1 MSKKQEGGKLRKEI
15 GLFSGVSLVAG
26 MTIGSGIYYLGSEVL
41 LRVNMSQGAALLCWI
56 IGGLVSILGG
66 LCFAELGA
74 EMPVQGGMTTYLS
87 RAYHPC
93 LGFVNGFSGFLLT
106 CSGSIASLA
115 MAAVIPFEEEFAL
128 NAIWTKV
135 LAIAL
140 IVFFTWF
147 NLRGV
152 KGGAA
157 FQNFSMVVRVI
168 PLILVIF
175 LGIFFGKNS
184 VDLSVSGA
192 FAADAGISDYISVIG
207 FATFASL
214 WAYEGWTNLNTV
226 AGEMKKPKRDLPMAI
241 ILSLGFITLV
251 YTLFNFAIYRV
262 IPQAEVNELI
272 GAGQVYLGKETAFRV
287 MGGFGKW
294 IVMIGMCIGIIGT
307 VNGDC
312 LVFPRTYYA
321 MAKGGYF
328 WEKFGTLNKNG
339 VPAYSMLWSSGLSI
353 VLVIFNDLQS
363 LTNLLVTTTA
373 LLNMLAVIAVLI
385 FRKKYPDM
393 ERPYKVWG
401 GTPMICLT
409 VVFFAVLLINN
420 LVSDFRGS
428 IIGFLI
434 PLACVPFYF
443 YFKKKNGGVDYSNDN
458 EGLE

>member
-1 MSKKQEGGKLRKEI
+1 MSQKQEGKLRKEI
-15 GLFSGVSLVAG
+15 GVFGGVSLVAG
-26 MTIGSGIYYLGSEVL
+26 MTIGSGIYYLGSYVL
-41 LRVNMSQGAALLCWI
+41 ERTNMTQGAALLCWI
-56 IGGLVSILGG
+56 IGGIVSIMGG

-93 LGFVNGFSGFLLT
+93 VGFINGFSGFLLT
-106 CSGSIASLA
+106 ASGSIASLA
-115 MAAVIPFEEEFAL
+115 MAAVIPFQEEFQL
-128 NAIWTKV
+128 NDLWTKII
-135 LAIAL
+135 AIAL
-140 IVFFTWF
+140 ILFFTWF

-152 KGGAA
+152 KGASR
-157 FQNFSMVVRVI
+157 FQNFTMVVRVI

-175 LGIFFGKNS
+175 LGIFFGTQKVDMS
-184 VDLSVSGA
+184 VAPAMGGDLS
-192 FAADAGISDYISVIG
+192 ISNCIKVIG

-226 AGEMKKPKRDLPMAI
+226 AGEMKKPKRDLPLAI
-241 ILSLGFITLV
+241 ILSMGFITLV

-262 IPQAEVNELI
+262 IPGAEINELI
-272 GAGQVYLGKETAFRV
+272 SSGSIYLGKETAFRV

-294 IVMIGMCIGIIGT
+294 IVMIGMCVGIIGT

-321 MAKGGYF
+321 MSKGGYF
-328 WEKFGTLNKNG
+328 WKSFGTLNKNG
-339 VPAYSMLWSSGLSI
+339 VPQTSMLWSSGIAI

-363 LTNLLVTTTA
+363 LTDLLITTSA
-373 LLNMLAVIAVLI
+373 LLNLMAVIAVLI

-401 GTPMICLT
+401 GVPTIVLT
-409 VVFFAVLLINN
+409 IIFFVVLLVNN

-434 PLACVPFYF
+434 PIACIPFYF
-443 YFKKKNGGVDYSNDN
+443 YFKKKNGGVDYSEDN